1 MGDGKKERGLGT
13 VKDGSSNQGV
23 ISLYILIMSRPSK
36 FLMVALVCYFAYKSY
51 KADKK
56 LLSGQIGTSF
66 KRKSE
71 KTVQVNKN
79 QTEASTF

>member
-1 MGDGKKERGLGT
+1 MGDGKRERGLGT

-23 ISLYILIMSRPSK
+23 ISLIMSRPSK